1 MHKICYVLYFM
12 FVLSSV
18 HLQGDP
24 KPKKSSPVLWSANI
38 LNWETKHCTNTPDAV
53 SILTFFWPEHFFRCV
68 HHPCMCWLNDT
79 HLMGPL
85 SLVSCLLLH
94 VDAGACFIWRIDVL
108 LLSINMASAAN
119 ELCISVDLWFQ
130 RLPLFVVTIC
140 NNNFVLHL
148 PEVAAFCTLSNQL
161 QSVYSF
167 ILCHAP

>member
-1 MHKICYVLYFM
+1 VFIYRVTQNQRSHPLGGLVIGKHIELGDQTLHQYPRCCLNSDFFLTRALFQVCPPPMHVLIEWYSFN
-12 FVLSSV
+12 
-18 HLQGDP
+18 G
-24 KPKKSSPVLWSANI
+24 
-38 LNWETKHCTNTPDAV
+38 
-53 SILTFFWPEHFFRCV
+53 
-68 HHPCMCWLNDT
+68 
-79 HLMGPL
+79 

-94 VDAGACFIWRIDVL
+94 VDAGACFIWRIDVQ

-119 ELCISVDLWFQ
+119 DLCISVVLWFQ

-148 PEVAAFCTLSNQL
+148 PEVAAFCTLTKQL

>member
-24 KPKKSSPVLWSANI
+24 KLKKSSPVLWSANI

-53 SILTFFWPEHFFRCV
+53 SIPTFFWLALFQ
-68 HHPCMCWLNDT
+68 MCPPPMHVLIEWYSYN
-79 HLMGPL
+79 G

-94 VDAGACFIWRIDVL
+94 VDAGACFIWRIDVQ

-119 ELCISVDLWFQ
+119 DLCISVVLWFQ